1 MHDGR
6 FGYANY
12 QYESHCNDPVIEK
25 HAQPCK
31 SQSSFCRTCAC
42 LQAVAAATPAGPV
55 TQQDL
60 EILEYKRKLCKLEKI
75 KREWN
80 EAFDEKL
87 NKYR

>member
-1 MHDGR
+1 MLKTR
-6 FGYANY
+6 
-12 QYESHCNDPVIEK
+12 
-25 HAQPCK
+25 K
-31 SQSSFCRTCAC
+31 SQSLMCRISVS
-42 LQAVAAATPAGPV
+42 LQAAAAAPPAGPV

>member
-1 MHDGR
+1 M
-6 FGYANY
+6 
-12 QYESHCNDPVIEK
+12 
-25 HAQPCK
+25 
-31 SQSSFCRTCAC
+31 CRISAS
-42 LQAVAAATPAGPV
+42 LQAAAAAPPAGPL